1 MQGRTNY
8 RTLVKA
14 FFNHKNEIYKLSN
27 KYEKLILMEDF
38 KILVKDFKMTV
49 GNSNLSQL
57 LDTFALYTLTTAQCC
72 LFIPYKNIRKLLDF
86 LMFSGGID
94 EQHHSVMG

>member
-1 MQGRTNY
+1 
-8 RTLVKA
+8 
-14 FFNHKNEIYKLSN
+14 
-27 KYEKLILMEDF
+27 MEDF
-38 KILVKDFKMTV
+38 KILVKDFKMTIS
-49 GNSNLSQL
+49 NSNLSQL